1 MKTNKLKT
9 ISVISD
15 AKKAIVSGIE
25 PKKDTVAKIICSD
38 LNFLGRTIKCLFK
51 EYKNLSD

>member
-38 LNFLGRTIKCLFK
+38 LNFWVEPLNVYLKSTKT
-51 EYKNLSD
+51 